1 MPRLKDGF
9 KTVINIGGTNI
20 FEMEVQPPGLE
31 GGDAIETT
39 TMRNVSRRTKAARQL
54 IEMTNGSL
62 TVAYDPASYS
72 SLKSQINNNQELT
85 VTFPDLSTL
94 QFWGYLKNFIPNPL
108 VEGEM
113 PTAECEIV
121 GTLSDNDCVEQDWVY
136 TAAP

>member
-62 TVAYDPASYS
+62 TVAWDPASYS